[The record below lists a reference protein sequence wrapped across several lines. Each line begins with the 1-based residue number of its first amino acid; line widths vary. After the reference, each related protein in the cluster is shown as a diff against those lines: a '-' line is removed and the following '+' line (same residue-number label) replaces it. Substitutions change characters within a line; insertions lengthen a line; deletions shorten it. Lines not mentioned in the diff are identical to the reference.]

1 MKGFLNKACWG
12 FRVAAEAC
20 EKGGRWQSAVAVAEE
35 MASAKLPKGL
45 DCRAVDSFCAE
56 AEGTFGLSFMVWG
69 LGFTLTKSGR
79 RRFKVSAF
87 TAEV

>member
-1 MKGFLNKACWG
+1 MAERSGRG
-12 FRVAAEAC
+12 GGDGISQAA
-20 EKGGRWQSAVAVAEE
+20 Q
-35 MASAKLPKGL
+35 GL